1 MYSRKYIIVMIY
13 ITLLLLLFSIK
24 PSLLFDSNGDIK
36 HYNYEK
42 NIIISIELI
51 LPILIIISFIIYMII
66 DIAI

>member
-1 MYSRKYIIVMIY
+1 MIY
-13 ITLLLLLFSIK
+13 ITLLLLLFTLK

>member
-1 MYSRKYIIVMIY
+1 MYSRKYIIAMIY
-13 ITLLLLLFSIK
+13 ITVLLLLFTIK
-24 PSLLFDSNGDIK
+24 PFLLFDNNGDIK

-42 NIIISIELI
+42 NNIISIEII

>member
-1 MYSRKYIIVMIY
+1 MIY
-13 ITLLLLLFSIK
+13 ITILLLLFALK
-24 PSLLFDSNGDIK
+24 PSLLFDGNGDIK

>member
-1 MYSRKYIIVMIY
+1 M
-13 ITLLLLLFSIK
+13 LLLLFTIK
-24 PSLLFDSNGDIK
+24 PFLLFDNNGDIK

-42 NIIISIELI
+42 NNIISIEII

>member
-1 MYSRKYIIVMIY
+1 MIY
-13 ITLLLLLFSIK
+13 ISLLILLFTLK
-24 PSLLFDSNGDIK
+24 PSLLFDNNGDIK

>member
-1 MYSRKYIIVMIY
+1 MIY
-13 ITLLLLLFSIK
+13 ITLLLLLFTIK
-24 PSLLFDSNGDIK
+24 PFLLFDNNGDIK

-42 NIIISIELI
+42 NNIISIEII

>member
-13 ITLLLLLFSIK
+13 ISLLLLLFSIK

>member
-1 MYSRKYIIVMIY
+1 MIY
-13 ITLLLLLFSIK
+13 ISLLLLLFSIK

>member
-13 ITLLLLLFSIK
+13 ISLLLLLFTNK
-24 PSLLFDSNGDIK
+24 PFLLFDNNGDIK

-42 NIIISIELI
+42 NNIISIEII
-51 LPILIIISFIIYMII
+51 LPIFIIISFIIYMII

>member
-1 MYSRKYIIVMIY
+1 MIY
-13 ITLLLLLFSIK
+13 ITLLLLLFILK

>member
-1 MYSRKYIIVMIY
+1 MYSRKYIIAMIY
-13 ITLLLLLFSIK
+13 ITMLLLLFTIK
-24 PSLLFDSNGDIK
+24 PFLLFDNNGDIK

-42 NIIISIELI
+42 NNIISIEII

>member
-1 MYSRKYIIVMIY
+1 MYSRKYIIAMIY
-13 ITLLLLLFSIK
+13 ISLLILLFTLK
-24 PSLLFDSNGDIK
+24 PSLLFDNNGNIK

>member
-13 ITLLLLLFSIK
+13 ITLLLLLFIIK
-24 PSLLFDSNGDIK
+24 PSILFDNNGDIK

-66 DIAI
+66 DIVI

>member
-1 MYSRKYIIVMIY
+1 MYSRKYIIAMIY
-13 ITLLLLLFSIK
+13 ISLLILLFTLK
-24 PSLLFDSNGDIK
+24 PSLLFDNNGDIK

>member
-1 MYSRKYIIVMIY
+1 MIY
-13 ITLLLLLFSIK
+13 ITLLLILFTFK

>member
-1 MYSRKYIIVMIY
+1 MIY
-13 ITLLLLLFSIK
+13 ISLLLLLFTIK
-24 PSLLFDSNGDIK
+24 PFLLFDNNGDIK

-42 NIIISIELI
+42 NNIISIEII

>member
-13 ITLLLLLFSIK
+13 ITLLLLLFTLK

-66 DIAI
+66 DISI

>member
-1 MYSRKYIIVMIY
+1 MIY

>member
-1 MYSRKYIIVMIY
+1 MYSRKYIIAMIY
-13 ITLLLLLFSIK
+13 ISLLILLFSLK
-24 PSLLFDSNGDIK
+24 PSLLFDNNGDIK

>member
-1 MYSRKYIIVMIY
+1 MIY

-24 PSLLFDSNGDIK
+24 PSLLFDKNGDIK

-42 NIIISIELI
+42 NIIISIEII

>member
-1 MYSRKYIIVMIY
+1 MIY
-13 ITLLLLLFSIK
+13 ITLLLLLFTFK

>member
-13 ITLLLLLFSIK
+13 ITLLLLLFTLK

>member
-13 ITLLLLLFSIK
+13 ITLLLLLFILK

>member
-1 MYSRKYIIVMIY
+1 MLY
-13 ITLLLLLFSIK
+13 ITLLLLLFAIK
-24 PSLLFDSNGDIK
+24 PFLLFDNNGDIK

-42 NIIISIELI
+42 NNIISIEII

>member
-13 ITLLLLLFSIK
+13 ITLLLILFTFK

>member
-1 MYSRKYIIVMIY
+1 MIY
-13 ITLLLLLFSIK
+13 ITVLLLLFTIK
-24 PSLLFDSNGDIK
+24 PFLLFDNNGDIK

-42 NIIISIELI
+42 NNIISIEII

>member
-1 MYSRKYIIVMIY
+1 MYSRKYIIAMIY
-13 ITLLLLLFSIK
+13 ITLLLLLFILK